1 MKQTKFSVMDTPW
14 GVFGYVV
21 RDQALLKTFLP
32 TRADSLRQAI
42 RGSLPD
48 AIEQAGLLPSFER
61 QVKAYF
67 KGERAAFDLSIDLS
81 DVSAFRQRVLDA
93 CRRIPYGQVASYAD
107 LARIAGSPQAARAAG
122 SAMANNPLPL
132 VVPCHR
138 VLCSDGT
145 LGGFSSPQG
154 VEQKKRL
161 LHLEGIK
168 DLTTR
173 KGSIGQG
180 ATKRS
185 TRSMPK
191 TRRTACVA

>member
-14 GVFGYVV
+14 GAFGYAV
-21 RDQALLKTFLP
+21 RDGTLFRTFLP
-32 TRADSLRQAI
+32 ARVDSQRRAI
-42 RGSLPD
+42 RSSLPD

-67 KGERAAFDLSIDLS
+67 KGKRVAFDLSIDLS

-107 LARIAGSPQAARAAG
+107 LARIAGSPQAARATG
-122 SAMANNPLPL
+122 STMANNPLPL

-145 LGGFSSPQG
+145 LGGFSSPLG

-161 LHLEGIK
+161 LCLEGIK
-168 DLTTR
+168 GLTTR
-173 KGSIGQG
+173 KGSIVRG

-191 TRRTACVA
+191 MRPTACVA